1 MIVLIIGIL
10 CICTALATYVAY
22 VQYKKNEA
30 YERAIGEFY
39 SSVALAVHTMRM
51 IDEKQM
57 FEHDDE
63 VGSVFEQ
70 LVEIVN
76 ELRPLI
82 YGISNADA
90 TPEK

>member
-1 MIVLIIGIL
+1 MIQFLIGIL

-30 YERAIGEFY
+30 YERAIGDFY
-39 SSVALAVHTMRM
+39 SSVALAVHTMRL

-70 LVEIVN
+70 LVEVVN

-82 YGISNADA
+82 YGMQDA
-90 TPEK
+90 TNQE